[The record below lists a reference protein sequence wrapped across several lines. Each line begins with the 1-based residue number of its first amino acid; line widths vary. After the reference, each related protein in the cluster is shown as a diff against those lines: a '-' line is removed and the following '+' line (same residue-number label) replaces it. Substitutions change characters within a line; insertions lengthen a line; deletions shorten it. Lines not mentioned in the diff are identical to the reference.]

1 MLCIFRFLAFV
12 AGFAAFAMSG
22 LSFAQEA
29 QGYVQEVSGDVTA
42 QVGAGRPTQVG
53 KGQTLVNNATIITAP
68 KSYAVLKF
76 EDGTAVLLKENT
88 SFQVQN
94 YTYNPGARENA
105 SAIFNLVRGGL
116 RMITGLVTSRNRD
129 ALKVATPLAT
139 IGIRGTEFMAELVN
153 PLFLQVISGAVSA
166 TNAAGTVALTAG
178 QVGVV
183 ANATTLGSLIP
194 VSQVPPG
201 VFQMPNVP
209 LTPAPGTIP
218 SGSPV
223 GGGAAAATAGAP
235 IGTTAAV
242 IAISAAVIAGVATS
256 STTTT
261 TTHHPAE

>member
-1 MLCIFRFLAFV
+1 MLCIFRFLAVV

-22 LSFAQEA
+22 LSFAQGA
-29 QGYVQEVSGDVTA
+29 QGYVQEVSGDVMG
-42 QVGAGRPTQVG
+42 QVGPGRPAHVA
-53 KGQTLVNNATIITAP
+53 KGQTLVNNTTITTGP

-94 YTYNPGARENA
+94 YTYNPKAPENA
-105 SAIFNLVRGGL
+105 NAIFNLVRGGL
-116 RMITGLVTSRNRD
+116 RMITGLVTTRNRD

-166 TNAAGTVALTAG
+166 TNAAGTVALSAG
-178 QVGVV
+178 QVAVV
-183 ANATTLGSLIP
+183 ANTTTLGSLIP

-209 LTPAPGTIP
+209 LTPVPTTVPPGTPVGAGVLGGAPGTAAL
-218 SGSPV
+218 V
-223 GGGAAAATAGAP
+223 GAAA
-235 IGTTAAV
+235 V
-242 IAISAAVIAGVATS
+242 AGVAAAS
-256 STTTT
+256 ENKATTV
-261 TTHHPAE
+261 HHD

>member
-1 MLCIFRFLAFV
+1 MLCILRIVAVV

-29 QGYVQEVSGDVTA
+29 QGYVQEVSGEVTA
-42 QVGAGRPTQVG
+42 QVGAGRVAGVG
-53 KGQTLVNNATIITAP
+53 KGQTLVNNATITTGP

-94 YTYNPGARENA
+94 YAYNPRAPENA

-116 RMITGLVTSRNRD
+116 RMITGLVTTRNRD

-153 PLFLQVISGAVSA
+153 PLFLQVVNGAVSA
-166 TNAAGTVALTAG
+166 TNAAGTVALNAG

-209 LTPAPGTIP
+209 LTPTPATIP

-223 GGGAAAATAGAP
+223 GGGAAAAAGGAGL
-235 IGTTAAV
+235 GTTAAV
-242 IAISAAVIAGVATS
+242 IVISAGIIAGVATS

-261 TTHHPAE
+261 TTHH

>member
-22 LSFAQEA
+22 LSFAQGA
-29 QGYVQEVSGDVTA
+29 QGYVQEVSGDVMG
-42 QVGAGRPTQVG
+42 QVGPGRPAHVA

-116 RMITGLVTSRNRD
+116 RMITGLVTTRNRD

>member
-1 MLCIFRFLAFV
+1 V

-22 LSFAQEA
+22 LSFAQGA
-29 QGYVQEVSGDVTA
+29 QGYVQEVSGDVMG
-42 QVGAGRPTQVG
+42 QVGPGRPAHVA
-53 KGQTLVNNATIITAP
+53 KGQTLVNDTTITTGP